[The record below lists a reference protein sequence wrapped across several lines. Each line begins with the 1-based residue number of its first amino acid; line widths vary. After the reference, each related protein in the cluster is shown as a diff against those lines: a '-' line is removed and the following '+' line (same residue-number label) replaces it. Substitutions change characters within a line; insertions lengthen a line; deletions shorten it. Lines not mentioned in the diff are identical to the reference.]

1 MSVVLLSF
9 AFFQVWPIVSWN
21 SESVQ
26 ISGRYR
32 DACFWVR
39 KRATNKQAKRQRDRN
54 VGMHADRQI
63 DRQTVGQTG
72 RQARRQEDRQTIL
85 SQIMHSVYALFQ
97 TFVFFSS
104 RFRWSRQQAVDF
116 MAENT
121 AISLH
126 SVNTEVDRYI
136 IWPGQVGGCLSLP
149 YFEQFM
155 LSVEDVE
162 IPHATLNVAL
172 GCWRN
177 GRNWLL
183 DISVILSSFLA

>member
-97 TFVFFSS
+97 TFVFVFLAFQMESPAGCRLHGRKHCDVPS
-104 RFRWSRQQAVDF
+104 QREHRSW
-116 MAENT
+116 
-121 AISLH
+121 SLH
-126 SVNTEVDRYI
+126 YLARTGWWPSFFALLWTVYAFTRWRWNTPCYFECWAWVVKEWLQLI
-136 IWPGQVGGCLSLP
+136 IWYFSYSTLP
-149 YFEQFM
+149 F
-155 LSVEDVE
+155 
-162 IPHATLNVAL
+162 
-172 GCWRN
+172 
-177 GRNWLL
+177 
-183 DISVILSSFLA
+183 